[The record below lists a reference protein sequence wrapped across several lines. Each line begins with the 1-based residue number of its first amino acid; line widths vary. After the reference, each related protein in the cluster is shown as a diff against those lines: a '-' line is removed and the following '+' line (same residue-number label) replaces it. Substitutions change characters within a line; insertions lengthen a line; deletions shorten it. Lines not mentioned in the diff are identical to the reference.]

1 MAVMNQ
7 AAGGSAVKML
17 LRPREQD
24 LVEGLCGVAA
34 HSIEG
39 LSMRAILFIRDCSD
53 TCIVVSCKPAKV
65 VVEGCRRCCVRV
77 SKGVLSADGVVVI
90 AGLTNGYADYTVTKE
105 ECAADTHTYTIMHAA
120 PGLGQSSLGA

>member
-1 MAVMNQ
+1 MA
-7 AAGGSAVKML
+7 GRRTRDAVKQRL
-17 LRPREQD
+17 
-24 LVEGLCGVAA
+24 
-34 HSIEG
+34 
-39 LSMRAILFIRDCSD
+39 
-53 TCIVVSCKPAKV
+53 
-65 VVEGCRRCCVRV
+65 V